1 MVRRQIYVT
10 NDEMYNN
17 KRFEKRKNKQIVS
30 IQFQNTFNSI
40 SKNKIKELS
49 SYYNILSISKS
60 LKQIFKNLYKK
71 I

>member
-10 NDEMYNN
+10 NDEKYNN